1 METFSVL
8 LSLCVGNP
16 PVTRGLLSRRP
27 LTWSFDVF
35 FYVRL
40 NKNDWANNRDAGD
53 LRRRHPHYDVAVMD
67 VLLYTRS
74 LPVAEWTSDSGLLEI
89 DYD

>member
-1 METFSVL
+1 M
-8 LSLCVGNP
+8 
-16 PVTRGLLSRRP
+16 
-27 LTWSFDVF
+27 
-35 FYVRL
+35 
-40 NKNDWANNRDAGD
+40 NKNGWANNRDAGD
-53 LRRRHPHYDVAVMD
+53 LRRHHPHYDGAVMD